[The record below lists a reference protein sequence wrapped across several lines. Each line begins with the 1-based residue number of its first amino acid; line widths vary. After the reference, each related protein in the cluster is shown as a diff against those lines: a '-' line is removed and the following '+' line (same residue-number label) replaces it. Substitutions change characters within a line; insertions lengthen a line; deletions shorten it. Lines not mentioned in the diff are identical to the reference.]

1 MLSTQ
6 TYGRPR
12 QTMAE
17 QQVPPRLLLQASQCC
32 PMWLQVESRSPLE
45 LHMLVLQQYLLLLGL
60 HRSWAVEPRKS
71 SVVQHM

>member
-17 QQVPPRLLLQASQCC
+17 QQVPLRLLLRASQCC

-45 LHMLVLQQYLLLLGL
+45 LHMLVLQ
-60 HRSWAVEPRKS
+60 
-71 SVVQHM
+71 